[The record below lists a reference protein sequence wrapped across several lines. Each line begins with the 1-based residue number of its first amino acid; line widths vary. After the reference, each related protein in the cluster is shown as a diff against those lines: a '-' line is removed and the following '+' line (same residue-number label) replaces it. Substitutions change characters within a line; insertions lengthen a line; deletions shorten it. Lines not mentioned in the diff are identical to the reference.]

1 MLFLNIMYNNI
12 QSFRYVKTF
21 NILNLNI
28 TRTYARWVSRKPIAI
43 INEDELYECNTTK
56 SEISRQRRV
65 STRKSKRIKLSQET
79 KNKEIEITVKKNK
92 FMKLKENDKIITSL
106 MTKLK
111 SRKKREKN
119 NEIILEGQRL
129 IADAL
134 KSGAIPSVII
144 YNDPTNIASLKF
156 PEEVKLYKVPYNT
169 IQLWSTLSTSPG
181 LLGIFKTPD
190 VNNNIPVNNALP
202 LTIICDNIREPGN
215 LGSIMRVAAAVG
227 CEKLILMKGCVDLW
241 DPKVLRSA
249 AGTHF
254 QLPILAFPTWD
265 EIPSLIT
272 EDSNIFITD
281 SNFGDE
287 FLSYYSSD
295 ILQSSLQIFD
305 INPED
310 FKSKFILNSEDKNN
324 NNEEEEMIPKNK
336 KMMRQFMLKFPII
349 PYYSIDYTKKESVII
364 LSGET
369 EGLNFNSY
377 KFLKKRNSIRINIPL
392 IKGIDSL
399 NVGVALGIVIFEIK
413 RQFSKKINKL

>member
-28 TRTYARWVSRKPIAI
+28 TRTYTRWVSRRPIAI
-43 INEDELYECNTTK
+43 INEDELYECNDTTK
-56 SEISRQRRV
+56 PEISRQRRV
-65 STRKSKRIKLSQET
+65 STRKSKRTKFSQET
-79 KNKEIEITVKKNK
+79 KNKETEITAKKNK

-111 SRKKREKN
+111 SRKKREKD

-129 IADAL
+129 ITDAL
-134 KSGAIPSVII
+134 KSGVIPSVII
-144 YNDPTNIASLKF
+144 YNDPSIIATLKL
-156 PEEVKLYKVPYNT
+156 PEEVKLYKVPYKT
-169 IQLWSTLSTSPG
+169 IQLWSALTTSPG

-202 LTIICDNIREPGN
+202 LTIICDNIRDPGN
-215 LGSIMRVAAAVG
+215 LGSIMRVATAVG

-265 EIPSLIT
+265 EIPSVIT

-305 INPED
+305 INPEE
-310 FKSKFILNSEDKNN
+310 FKSKFSLNDNKED
-324 NNEEEEMIPKNK
+324 EIIPKNK
-336 KMMRQFMLKFPII
+336 NMMRQFMLKFPII
-349 PYYSIDYTKKESVII
+349 PYYSIDYTKKKSVII

-377 KFLKKRNSIRINIPL
+377 KFLKERNSIRINIPL
-392 IKGIDSL
+392 IKGVDSL
-399 NVGVALGIVIFEIK
+399 NVGVALSIVIFEIK
-413 RQFSKKINKL
+413 RDRKSVV